1 MASYSIVLAKSV
13 RKKDLPKIPKP
24 YRLKVIRVI
33 SSLSHEPRPPSS
45 LRLTNREEY
54 RIRVGI
60 YRILYVIDDVIRI
73 VEVTNV
79 KHRGEVYR

>member
-1 MASYSIVLAKSV
+1 MALYSIVLAKSV
-13 RKKDLPKIPKP
+13 RKKDLPKVPLA
-24 YRLKVIRVI
+24 YRLKILKVI
-33 SSLSHEPRPPSS
+33 SGLADEPRPLNS

-60 YRILYVIDDVIRI
+60 YRILYVIDDEVRI

-79 KHRGEVYR
+79 KHRGEVYK